1 MSDRQQL
8 KGVLCAYSCPVTS
21 ASTVTEPRTG
31 KWERSFAAIVAR
43 CCRCDSPGD
52 TPHRSCAGTRE
63 RNSRHCGYCG
73 ADFTLYERDLNTVC
87 PNCFARVSDRTRYCP
102 QYAELLSGQSVA
114 GEDSRFVCPMCPN
127 DEKLASRQLG
137 KENLNILECQ
147 YCTRLWIGID
157 SFSELRDR
165 VAEDATSPVKIL
177 LGQLKPRKLR
187 PHAGTMYRKCIQ
199 CDKIMIRRQ
208 CAKRSGVI
216 VGVCGH
222 HGI

>member
-1 MSDRQQL
+1 MRIFVSCNQCKHRYRATNRKVGTKFRCHCGEVLQVRQPW
-8 KGVLCAYSCPVTS
+8 GHT
-21 ASTVTEPRTG
+21 ASVMRC
-31 KWERSFAAIVAR
+31 SF
-43 CCRCDSPGD
+43 
-52 TPHRSCAGTRE
+52 CAGTRE

-147 YCTRLWIGID
+147 YCTGLWIGID